1 MKKLFYLA
9 MWYLAWSAVSSLY
22 SDKKWKDLKK
32 DIKKASENGKHD
44 PKMVLLENFIET
56 HKNFFNDLKD
66 IVDTKENRQYLKD
79 KKEEVL
85 DLIDRY
91 KDDSEMMIDQLKWKW
106 KKYMSEVSE
115 KLEEFYKEKK
125 KEWEEYLSSIWSKED
140 VTTFKEKL
148 WLVYEDLKTKLKKS
162 Q

>member
-22 SDKKWKDLKK
+22 SDKKWKELKK

-106 KKYMSEVSE
+106 KKYISEVSE

-148 WLVYEDLKTKLKKS
+148 WLVYEDLKAKLKKS

>member
-9 MWYLAWSAVSSLY
+9 MGYLAGSAVFSLY
-22 SDKKWKDLKK
+22 SDKKGKDLKK

-91 KDDSEMMIDQLKWKW
+91 KDDSEMMIDQLKGKG

-125 KEWEEYLSSIWSKED
+125 KEGEEYLSSIGSKED

-148 WLVYEDLKTKLKKS
+148 GLVYEDLKTKLKKS